1 MSLTISSLP
10 YGDRRP
16 NLFIDTMVKSAAVL
30 NRFRLI
36 DGVKAKV
43 NVPIFDASLSFGNDL
58 CVFDSA
64 SSASVGEKEMTVET
78 YKWSFLNC
86 KDALESSYRGL
97 LLKKGQH
104 NPETMDAEFKDWVFD
119 YFAKLSAQQALN
131 LAGTELTTEL
141 AADGD
146 VNLVDKWDAV
156 ESAATVIT
164 EENIL
169 DLMQESYQ
177 AMTDVMM
184 AAVYGDADRDFK
196 PAIFLGTAAMQAYQI
211 AIAGLHTTT
220 PQGVVSGAI
229 PSYYGMEVIHF
240 SSLPANEILV
250 SAPQNIVMLTD
261 DYNDVKAIDMKYEA
275 ELSSDKIWGQFK
287 LGFSYLKGEEIVYLT
302 SVNPAP

>member
-86 KDALESSYRGL
+86 KDALEASYRGL

-119 YFAKLSAQQALN
+119 HFAKLAAQQALN

-141 AADGD
+141 ASDSD
-146 VNLVDKWDAV
+146 VNDFDTNQ
-156 ESAATVIT
+156 ATLDNS
-164 EENIL
+164 NIL
-169 DLMQESYQ
+169 DALEGAYG
-177 AMTDVMM
+177 AMSDVMLS
-184 AAVYGDADRDFK
+184 AVYGDADRDFK

-211 AIAGLHTTT
+211 AIAGLYTTT
-220 PQGVVSGAI
+220 PQGVVEGSI
-229 PSYYGMEVIHF
+229 PAYYGMEVVHF
-240 SSLPANEILV
+240 ASLPANEILI

-261 DYNDVKAIDMKYEA
+261 DYNDVRAIDMKYEA

-287 LGFSYLKGEEIVYLT
+287 LGFSYLKGEEIVY
-302 SVNPAP
+302 AKDFA

>member
-58 CVFDSA
+58 CVFDSG

-119 YFAKLSAQQALN
+119 HFAKLAAQQALS

-141 AADGD
+141 AADSA
-146 VNLVDKWDAV
+146 VNDFDTNQ
-156 ESAATVIT
+156 ATLDSS
-164 EENIL
+164 NIL
-169 DLMQESYQ
+169 DALEGAYG
-177 AMTDVMM
+177 AMSDVMLS
-184 AAVYGDADRDFK
+184 AVYGDADRDFK

-211 AIAGLHTTT
+211 AIAGLYTTT
-220 PQGVVSGAI
+220 PQGVVEGNI
-229 PSYYGMEVIHF
+229 PAYYGMEVVHF
-240 SSLPANEILV
+240 ASLPANEILI

-261 DYNDVKAIDMKYEA
+261 DYNDVRAIDMKYEA

-287 LGFSYLKGEEIVYLT
+287 LGFSYLKGEEIVY
-302 SVNPAP
+302 AKDFA

>member
-1 MSLTISSLP
+1 MSVTISNLP

-16 NLFIDTMVKSAAVL
+16 DLFIDAMVKSAAVL

-43 NVPIFDASLSFGNDL
+43 NVPIFDAALTFGNDL
-58 CVFDSA
+58 CVFDSQ
-64 SSASVGEKEMTVET
+64 STASVGEKEMTVET
-78 YKWSFLNC
+78 YKWAFLNC

-119 YFAKLSAQQALN
+119 YFAKLSSQKAL
-131 LAGTELTTEL
+131 EL
-141 AADGD
+141 AATELIAEMTADTD
-146 VNLVDKWDAV
+146 VIDA
-156 ESAATVIT
+156 TIT
-164 EENIL
+164 TPITSSNIL
-169 DLMQESYQ
+169 DALETAYGSMS
-177 AMTDVMM
+177 DVML

-211 AIAGLHTTT
+211 AIAGLYTTT
-220 PQGVVSGAI
+220 PQGVVEGGI
-229 PSYYGMEVIHF
+229 PNYYGMEVVHMA
-240 SSLPANEILV
+240 SLRADEFFI
-250 SAPQNIVMLTD
+250 SAPQNLTMLTD

-287 LGFSYLKGEEIVYLT
+287 LGFSYLKGDEIVY
-302 SVNPAP
+302 AHA

>member
-1 MSLTISSLP
+1 MSISIASLP

-16 NLFIDTMVKSAAVL
+16 DLFIDAMVKSAEVL

-43 NVPIFDASLSFGNDL
+43 NVPIFDASLTFGNDL
-58 CVFDSA
+58 CVFDPQST
-64 SSASVGEKEMTVET
+64 ASVGEKEMTVET

-119 YFAKLSAQQALN
+119 YFAKLSAQKALE

-141 AADGD
+141 AADAD
-146 VNLVDKWDAV
+146 VLDFDTN
-156 ESAATVIT
+156 ATLDST
-164 EENIL
+164 NIL
-169 DLMQESYQ
+169 DKMEGAYQ
-177 AMTDVMM
+177 TMSDVML

-196 PAIFLGTAAMQAYQI
+196 PAFFLGTAAMQAYQI
-211 AIAGLHTTT
+211 AIAGLYTTT
-220 PQGVVSGAI
+220 PQGVVEGGI
-229 PSYYGMEVIHF
+229 PNYYGMEVIHMA
-240 SSLPANEILV
+240 SLPANEFVI

-287 LGFSYLKGEEIVYLT
+287 LGFSYLKGDEIVYAK
-302 SVNPAP
+302 NFA

>member
-1 MSLTISSLP
+1 MSVTISNLP

-16 NLFIDTMVKSAAVL
+16 DLFIDAMVKSAAVL

-43 NVPIFDASLSFGNDL
+43 NVPIFDAALTFGNDL
-58 CVFDSA
+58 CVFDSQ
-64 SSASVGEKEMTVET
+64 STASVGEKEMTVET
-78 YKWSFLNC
+78 YKWAFLNC

-119 YFAKLSAQQALN
+119 YFAKLSSQKALE
-131 LAGTELTTEL
+131 LAASELTTEMT
-141 AADGD
+141 ADAD
-146 VNLVDKWDAV
+146 VIDA
-156 ESAATVIT
+156 TIT
-164 EENIL
+164 TPITSSNIL
-169 DLMQESYQ
+169 DALETAYGSMS
-177 AMTDVMM
+177 DVML

-211 AIAGLHTTT
+211 AIAGLYTTT
-220 PQGVVSGAI
+220 PQGVVEGSI
-229 PSYYGMEVIHF
+229 PNYYGMEVVHMA
-240 SSLPANEILV
+240 SLRADEFFI
-250 SAPQNIVMLTD
+250 SAPQNLTMLTD

-287 LGFSYLKGEEIVYLT
+287 LGFSYLKGDEIVY
-302 SVNPAP
+302 AHA

>member
-86 KDALESSYRGL
+86 KDALEASYRGL

-119 YFAKLSAQQALN
+119 YFAKLAAQQALN

-146 VNLVDKWDAV
+146 VNLVDKWDWWCY
-156 ESAATVIT
+156 S
-164 EENIL
+164 N
-169 DLMQESYQ
+169 
-177 AMTDVMM
+177 
-184 AAVYGDADRDFK
+184 
-196 PAIFLGTAAMQAYQI
+196 
-211 AIAGLHTTT
+211 
-220 PQGVVSGAI
+220 
-229 PSYYGMEVIHF
+229 
-240 SSLPANEILV
+240 
-250 SAPQNIVMLTD
+250 
-261 DYNDVKAIDMKYEA
+261 
-275 ELSSDKIWGQFK
+275 
-287 LGFSYLKGEEIVYLT
+287 
-302 SVNPAP
+302 

>member
-1 MSLTISSLP
+1 MSISIASLP

-16 NLFIDTMVKSAAVL
+16 DLFIDAMVKSAAVL

-43 NVPIFDASLSFGNDL
+43 NVPIFDASLTFGNDL
-58 CVFDSA
+58 CVFDPQST
-64 SSASVGEKEMTVET
+64 ASVGEKEMTVDT

-119 YFAKLSAQQALN
+119 YFAKLSAQKALE

-141 AADGD
+141 AADA
-146 VNLVDKWDAV
+146 AV
-156 ESAATVIT
+156 LDYDTNAAITSANV
-164 EENIL
+164 L
-169 DLMQESYQ
+169 DLMEGAYQ
-177 AMTDVMM
+177 TMSDVML

-196 PAIFLGTAAMQAYQI
+196 PAYFLGTAAMQAYQI
-211 AIAGLHTTT
+211 AIAGLYTTT
-220 PQGVVSGAI
+220 PQGVVEGGI
-229 PSYYGMEVIHF
+229 PNYYGMEVIHMA
-240 SSLPANEILV
+240 SLPANEFII

-261 DYNDVKAIDMKYEA
+261 DYNDVRAIDMKYEA

-287 LGFSYLKGEEIVYLT
+287 LGFSYLKGEEIVYAK
-302 SVNPAP
+302 NFA